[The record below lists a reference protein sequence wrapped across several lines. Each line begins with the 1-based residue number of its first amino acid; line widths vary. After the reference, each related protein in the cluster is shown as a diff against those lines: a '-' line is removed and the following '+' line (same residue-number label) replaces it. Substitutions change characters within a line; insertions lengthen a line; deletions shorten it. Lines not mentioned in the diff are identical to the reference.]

1 MQLASEYTSIF
12 DKLVAAYA
20 QIAEALPRFDR
31 FDEAFKDHP
40 TFQEVLS
47 VVYADILEFH
57 RRAYK
62 FLRRRGLSSFSVFF
76 TGLRVLM
83 LCSLAYCIQLFVER
97 FCCTVQRDLR
107 ESGETYRT
115 SG

>member
-12 DKLVAAYA
+12 EKLVTAYA

-31 FDEAFKDHP
+31 FEEAFRGNP
-40 TFQEVLS
+40 AFQDVLA

-62 FLRRRGLSSFSVFF
+62 FFRRRGQSSSSILGQGADVSQRGILSS
-76 TGLRVLM
+76 TLCGTTLLHGL
-83 LCSLAYCIQLFVER
+83 
-97 FCCTVQRDLR
+97 TV
-107 ESGETYRT
+107 S
-115 SG
+115 